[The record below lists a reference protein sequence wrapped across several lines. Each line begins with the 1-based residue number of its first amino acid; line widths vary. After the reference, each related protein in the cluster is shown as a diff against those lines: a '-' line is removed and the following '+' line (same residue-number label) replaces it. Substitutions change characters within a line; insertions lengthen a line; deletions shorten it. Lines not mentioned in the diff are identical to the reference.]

1 MSHLNAQQFR
11 GIYGVNESRKSE
23 AHRVTIHGELFM
35 VFCMIGST
43 DIKMKI
49 RLSLQTF
56 SAICDKH
63 TLNVNVLTR
72 SGNNCYTE
80 LLIIRI
86 N

>member
-1 MSHLNAQQFR
+1 MHNSL
-11 GIYGVNESRKSE
+11 GVFMVLMKAENQR
-23 AHRVTIHGELFM
+23 HRVTIHGELFM